1 MLRAPSVTDA
11 AMKIEYQI
19 IHSEEFNSDHR
30 KLVAE
35 MLAEQGK
42 VKGNLKDKIDR
53 CKLLCIV
60 KVDDK
65 VVAIGAIKKQ
75 TKSDFN
81 SEKAGLPSL
90 SDEFKWELGY
100 LYTRP
105 DYGRK
110 GVGSNVVKLLIDN
123 YGNGRLMASTEIAA
137 NPAMVKILER
147 NGFRSYGKPWTSGVH
162 DHFLGL
168 FLKF

>member
-1 MLRAPSVTDA
+1 MHARVTDV

-19 IHSEEFNSDHR
+19 LHSKDFNSDHR
-30 KLVAE
+30 KLVAK

-42 VKGNLKDKIDR
+42 VKGNLENKIDR
-53 CKLLCIV
+53 CKLICIV
-60 KVDDK
+60 DVDDK
-65 VVAIGAIKKQ
+65 AVAMGAIKKQ
-75 TKSDFN
+75 TRSDFD
-81 SEKAGLPSL
+81 SEKAGLPNL

-105 DYGRK
+105 DYK
-110 GVGSNVVKLLIDN
+110 GKGIGSNVVKLLLEN

-147 NGFRSYGKPWTSGVH
+147 NGFRPYGKPWKSRIH
-162 DHFLGL
+162 DNFLGL